1 MMGPIRV
8 AVFEGDEIFRRGVV
22 SCLDEDPVLEV
33 VHQGAAYD
41 EGSIDAPSS
50 FDVAVVSAAVLEAAL
65 PTCPLVAYSMRLF
78 TSPAYFF
85 PASASSRPHTP
96 RYGSGAIAWCTP
108 KLCGTLNF
116 HV

>member
-50 FDVAVVSAAVLEAAL
+50 FDVAVVSAAGLGAAP
-65 PTCPLVAYSMRLF
+65 PTCPLLAGASDHRLAWA
-78 TSPAYFF
+78 PALGQDGYGIPPPWA
-85 PASASSRPHTP
+85 PARGQLL
-96 RYGSGAIAWCTP
+96 RRVSGP
-108 KLCGTLNF
+108 G
-116 HV
+116 